1 MCKKDKCDAGK
12 AIPFFHVNFYI
23 SPKTTFSLNLA
34 QLLDALF
41 SNVFLKLKK
50 LLSTMNLVSKYTPSY
65 LYRYVS

>member
-1 MCKKDKCDAGK
+1 MRCRESYSL
-12 AIPFFHVNFYI
+12 FHVNFYI
-23 SPKTTFSLNLA
+23 SPKTTLSLNLT

-50 LLSTMNLVSKYTPSY
+50 LLSTMNLVSKYTPPY